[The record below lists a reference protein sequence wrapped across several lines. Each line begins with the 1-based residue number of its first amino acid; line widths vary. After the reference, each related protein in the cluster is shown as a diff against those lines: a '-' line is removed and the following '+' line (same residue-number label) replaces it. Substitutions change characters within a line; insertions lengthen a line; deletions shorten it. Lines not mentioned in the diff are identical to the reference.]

1 MSLNGASSTLE
12 NAYAKIIAS
21 MLNTAQHHND
31 VSDALTM
38 QVIGPLMVL
47 DKKNQDHRKKVC
59 TCRSEK
65 TSATHVDVAAWSLL
79 PEVAFRPRQGLQR
92 SCEGSSIVASVFVIC

>member
-1 MSLNGASSTLE
+1 MHETALTGLFDVFSTIE

-31 VSDALTM
+31 ISDALTM

-47 DKKNQDHRKKVC
+47 DKKNQDQRKKARYSYV
-59 TCRSEK
+59 
-65 TSATHVDVAAWSLL
+65 VAAATPSYVDIIARSLL
-79 PEVAFRPRQGLQR
+79 PEIAL
-92 SCEGSSIVASVFVIC
+92 